1 MRDPFLRWVE
11 VVGTL
16 EPDEEVTVYAQVSGY
31 VEKILVDLGD
41 RVKEGG
47 AVSAVPTICA
57 QMVRPGKA
65 IVLSS
70 APVGEQPRQVGT
82 VKARP

>member
-41 RVKEGG
+41 RVKERGG
-47 AVSAVPTICA
+47 RLVLFQLFVP
-57 QMVRPGKA
+57 KW
-65 IVLSS
+65 
-70 APVGEQPRQVGT
+70 
-82 VKARP
+82 